1 MGVSN
6 SLFIKACYGRN
17 DGPIPI
23 WIMRQAGRYLPEY
36 QAVRGK
42 VSFQELCKSPTLI
55 AEVVRQPV
63 ERFQL
68 DAAILFS
75 DILTILE
82 PMGVEVSFPEGGPVI
97 GSPISRPEDVNKIH
111 NCNIERDL
119 SFVLAGIDEIK
130 KTLPHTPL
138 IGFAGSP
145 FTLFC
150 YLAEGKGSKTFD
162 KAKKFI
168 QKYPNAA
175 RRLIELLADSV
186 AEYLR
191 AQVDAGVD
199 VVQIFD
205 SWGGILAHD
214 DYREWSA
221 RPMAKIL
228 AELKGKNVPRIV
240 FVNNVAP
247 YLDIVSG
254 LDCEVIGVD
263 YRIELAAASAGLNG
277 KSLQGNLDPTVLFAE
292 PEQVAVRTEAVIAS
306 VKNHKNLIFNL
317 GHGILPETPI
327 ASVEA
332 MITAVRNFRNG
343 Q

>member
-1 MGVSN
+1 MGVKDCA
-6 SLFIKACYGRN
+6 FIKACYGKN

-36 QAVRGK
+36 QAVRSK
-42 VSFQELCKSPTLI
+42 VSFQELCKSPKLI

-82 PMGVEVSFPEGGPVI
+82 PMGTQISFPEGGPVI
-97 GSPISRPEDVNKIH
+97 GSPINTPKDVERLHKCDIK
-111 NCNIERDL
+111 RDL
-119 SFVLAGIDEIK
+119 HYVLSGIGEIK
-130 KTLPHTPL
+130 KILPGTPL

-150 YLAEGKGSKTFD
+150 YLVEGKGSKTFD

-168 QKYPNAA
+168 QQYPEAA
-175 RRLIELLADSV
+175 RRLLDLLTESV
-186 AEYLR
+186 GEYLGE
-191 AQVDAGVD
+191 QVDAGAD
-199 VVQIFD
+199 AVQIFD

-214 DYREWSA
+214 DYRDWSA
-221 RPMAKIL
+221 ASIAKIL
-228 AELKGKNVPRIV
+228 ASVKGKKVPRIV

-254 LDCEVIGVD
+254 LDCEVVGVD
-263 YRIELAAASAGLNG
+263 YRIALSEATAKLAG
-277 KSLQGNLDPTVLFAE
+277 KSVQGNLDPTVLFAT
-292 PEQVAVRTEAVIAS
+292 PEYVARRTS
-306 VKNHKNLIFNL
+306 TLLSSLLKHNNLIFNL
-317 GHGILPETPI
+317 GHGILPETPLD
-327 ASVEA
+327 AVEA
-332 MITAVRNFRNG
+332 MITEVRKFRS
-343 Q
+343 

>member
-1 MGVSN
+1 MVIKDAP
-6 SLFIKACYGRN
+6 FIRACYGSN

-36 QAVRGK
+36 LSVRSK
-42 VSFQELCKSPTLI
+42 VSFQELCKSPHLI

-63 ERFQL
+63 QRFNL

-82 PMGVEVSFPEGGPVI
+82 PMGIEVSFPDGGPVI
-97 GSPISRPEDVNKIH
+97 GTPLATGRDVEKIH
-111 NCNIERDL
+111 ACDVRRDL
-119 SFVLAGIDEIK
+119 DFALSGIQEIK
-130 KTLPHTPL
+130 KILPNTPL

-168 QKYPNAA
+168 HKYPEAA
-175 RRLIELLADSV
+175 RQVIDLLADSI
-186 AEYLR
+186 ADYLN
-191 AQVDAGVD
+191 AQIDAGAD
-199 VVQIFD
+199 AVQIFD
-205 SWGGILAHD
+205 SWGGILSHE

-221 RPMAKIL
+221 RPIQNIL
-228 AELKGKNVPRIV
+228 SKVKREGVPRIV

-247 YLDIVSG
+247 YLDIVNR
-254 LDCEVIGVD
+254 LDCEVVGID
-263 YRIELAAASAGLNG
+263 YRIKLSQAAAALSG
-277 KSLQGNLDPTVLFAE
+277 KSIQGNLDPTVLFNS
-292 PEQVAVRTEAVIAS
+292 PNFVASKAVELIGS
-306 VKNHKNLIFNL
+306 LNRSNNYIFNL

-327 ASVEA
+327 SSVES
-332 MITAVRNFRNG
+332 MIAAVRGYRD
-343 Q
+343 